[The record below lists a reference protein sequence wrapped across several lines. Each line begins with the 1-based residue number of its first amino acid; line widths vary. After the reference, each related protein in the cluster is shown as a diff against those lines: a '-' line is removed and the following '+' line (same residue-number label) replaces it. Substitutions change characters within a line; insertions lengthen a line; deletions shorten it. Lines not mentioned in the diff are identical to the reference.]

1 MRTLLTLV
9 LLLPILTAS
18 AQKIGEMAPEKPIE
32 TFPVNSWG
40 IDLMFGE
47 GGFGLGTFYQH
58 NFTSTLTG
66 FTDFSISESKDEKEV
81 EYFNYYSG
89 NSTVVGKKN
98 RVFLMPLNFGFQQRL
113 FENSI
118 TDNLRPYINAG
129 IGPSMVVTTPY
140 EDEFFSSF
148 KKAQARFTLGGYF
161 GIGANFGLDKA
172 NLLGLNLRYY
182 IIHFFNNGVE
192 GLENRYMNDL
202 GGFYLTLNL
211 GIMY

>member
-1 MRTLLTLV
+1 MKTLLILI
-9 LLLPILTAS
+9 LLLPMLTTS
-18 AQKIGEMAPEKPIE
+18 AQRIGELAPEKLPE

-40 IDLMFGE
+40 IDFMFGE
-47 GGFGLGTFYQH
+47 GGFGLGTFYRY
-58 NFTSTLTG
+58 NFTTALTG
-66 FTDFSISESKDEKEV
+66 FTDFSVSESKDEKEV
-81 EYFNYYSG
+81 EYFDYFG
-89 NSTVVGKKN
+89 NSTVIGKKN
-98 RVFLMPLNFGFQQRL
+98 RIFLMPLNFGLQQRL
-113 FENSI
+113 LENSV

-140 EDEFFSSF
+140 DYEFFSSF

-161 GIGANFGLDKA
+161 GIGANFGPDKA

-192 GLENRYMNDL
+192 GLKNRYMNDL